1 MTTHEHNLTI
11 VSTDDYHPTI
21 GQDVCI
27 CLSNCTGWR
36 IVRWREDHAEVCD
49 YWFSL
54 DEITEQ
60 LP

>member
-1 MTTHEHNLTI
+1 MTIHEHNLTI

-21 GQDVCI
+21 DELVCI

-36 IVRWREDHAEVCD
+36 IAVWQEHFAKECD